1 MKDIIKVINNISKRK
16 SANEEILSILKDY
29 LEHHPE
35 IRFVQALWNLNIMR
49 VNDNYIIVDD
59 FYEEP
64 TDTLKRIKNAE

>member
-1 MKDIIKVINNISKRK
+1 MKDIIKVVNNIFKRK

-29 LEHHPE
+29 LENHPE

-49 VNDNYIIVDD
+49 VDDNYVIVDD